1 MHETKKLLESLGS
14 AVSTLFV
21 AGPGRSGTS
30 AFTRYLNQHEE
41 ILVCQERYKF
51 TPKEVTPELF
61 TLGRI
66 LDYRKRETNLPREN
80 YVDLISKKDPAK
92 LKWIGDKTPGYVQH
106 LKPLFKNNPGARFVV
121 LYRPIEEVAESYD
134 ARSKNPNDP
143 WLGGKNGFK
152 LGVKD
157 WNSAMRR
164 TREFIQSAL
173 APEVLIV
180 SYHDFFY
187 RSESYIPLLSRFLGL
202 EFGEDVRRVWRKTS
216 LKFEQERRRKESL
229 TGEQARLVEKYKDR
243 AAEEWVLER
252 IKRQWEEPEKVFSP
266 ADATKGRPRV
276 EAVPPDRKIQA
287 RQRRIEDL
295 EARLLEEQ
303 GKVGSLGR
311 ENQSLKLKVKELERK
326 LQAGRRPGTRKLV
339 EKTDRIKNGLLKRLR

>member
-1 MHETKKLLESLGS
+1 M
-14 AVSTLFV
+14 
-21 AGPGRSGTS
+21 
-30 AFTRYLNQHEE
+30 
-41 ILVCQERYKF
+41 
-51 TPKEVTPELF
+51 
-61 TLGRI
+61 
-66 LDYRKRETNLPREN
+66 
-80 YVDLISKKDPAK
+80 
-92 LKWIGDKTPGYVQH
+92 
-106 LKPLFKNNPGARFVV
+106 V

-143 WLGGKNGFK
+143 WLGGENGFK

-164 TREFIQSAL
+164 TRGFIQSAL
-173 APEVLIV
+173 EPEVLIV

-202 EFGEDVRRVWRKTS
+202 EFGEDVRRVWRRTS

-243 AAEEWVLER
+243 AAEEWILER
-252 IKRQWEEPEKVFSP
+252 IKRQWEEPEKAFSP

-276 EAVPPDRKIQA
+276 EAVPPDQKIQA

-303 GKVGSLGR
+303 GKVGSLSR